1 MRWDIL
7 GVGSATVDDL
17 LFVPTFPQPDT
28 KNRLD
33 RVERHGGGLVATAL
47 VAAARLGARAA
58 FAGMLGDD
66 DVSQWIEADL
76 AREGVDISTI
86 VRRADS
92 RPIHAFIIVEQGTGS
107 RTILY
112 TMPGRTG
119 ADAELPN
126 TETITQAHV
135 LFIDDVGGDLSLYA
149 GQIARVAD
157 IPIVADFE
165 WTENEAL
172 IALPDHLIVSER
184 FAARVTGASDPVEAA
199 HRLWHS
205 DRAAVVVTCG
215 ERGCWYLSGDSEP
228 THQPSIPVQV
238 VDTTGC
244 GDVFH
249 GAYAAALTWGFSLP
263 ERVRFA
269 TAAAAL
275 KATKAGGR
283 QGIPTR
289 SQVEALLAANPL

>member
-17 LFVPTFPQPDT
+17 LFVPAFPQPDT
-28 KNRLD
+28 KNRLS

-47 VAAARLGARAA
+47 VAAARLGTRAA
-58 FAGMLGDD
+58 FAGMLGYD
-66 DVSQWIEADL
+66 DVSGWIEADL
-76 AREGVDISTI
+76 AREGVDVTPVVQRES
-86 VRRADS
+86 S
-92 RPIHAFIIVEQGTGS
+92 RPIHAFIIVEQGTGR

-112 TMPGRTG
+112 TMSGQTG
-119 ADAELPN
+119 ADAELPDA
-126 TETITQAHV
+126 ETITQARV
-135 LFIDDVGGDLSLYA
+135 LFIDDVGSDHSLRA
-149 GQIARVAD
+149 GQIAREAGMPV
-157 IPIVADFE
+157 VADFE

-199 HRLWHS
+199 RRLWHS
-205 DRAAVVVTCG
+205 DRVAVVITCG
-215 ERGCWYLSGDSEP
+215 EAGCWYLSEQSQP
-228 THQPSIPVQV
+228 IHQPSIPVEV

-249 GAYAAALTWGFSLP
+249 GAYAATLTWGLPLP

-289 SQVEALLAANPL
+289 SQVEALLTSG

>member
-17 LFVPTFPQPDT
+17 LFVPAFPQPDT

-47 VAAARLGARAA
+47 VAAARLGAKAA

-66 DVSQWIEADL
+66 DVSRWIEADL
-76 AREGVDISTI
+76 AREGVD
-86 VRRADS
+86 VAPVVHRDDS
-92 RPIHAFIIVEQGTGS
+92 RPIHAFIIVEQGTGA

-112 TMPGRTG
+112 TVAGRTG
-119 ADAELPN
+119 ADAELPDA
-126 TETITQAHV
+126 ETIQAARV
-135 LFIDDVGGDLSLYA
+135 LFIDDVGGDLSLRA
-149 GQIARVAD
+149 GQVARAAG
-157 IPIVADFE
+157 IPVVADFE
-165 WTENEAL
+165 WTENADL

-184 FAARVTGASDPVEAA
+184 FAARVTGAADPAEAA
-199 HRLWHS
+199 RRLWHA

-215 ERGCWYLSGDSEP
+215 AEGCWYLSAGSAP
-228 THQPSIPVQV
+228 RHQPIIPVSV

-249 GAYAAALTWGFSLP
+249 GAYAAALTRGLP
-263 ERVRFA
+263 LVERIRFA
-269 TAAAAL
+269 TGAAAL

-289 SQVEALLAANPL
+289 AQVEALLANAAG

>member
-7 GVGSATVDDL
+7 GIGSATVDDL
-17 LFVPTFPQPDT
+17 LFVPAFPQPDT

-66 DVSQWIEADL
+66 DISRWIEADL
-76 AREGVDISTI
+76 AREGVD
-86 VRRADS
+86 VAPVVHRADS
-92 RPIHAFIIVEQGTGS
+92 RPIHAFIIVEAGTGS

-119 ADAELPN
+119 ADAELPDA
-126 TETITQAHV
+126 ETIQQARV
-135 LFIDDVGGDLSLYA
+135 LFIDDVGGDLSLRA
-149 GQIARVAD
+149 GQIARAAG
-157 IPIVADFE
+157 IPVVADFE
-165 WTENEAL
+165 WTESEAL

-184 FAARVTGASDPVEAA
+184 FAARVTGAADPAQAA
-199 HRLWHS
+199 RALWQP
-205 DRAAVVVTCG
+205 DRSAVVVTCG
-215 ERGCWYLSGDSEP
+215 AAGCWSLDAAGIP
-228 THQPSIPVQV
+228 VHKPSIPVEV

-249 GAYAAALTWGFSLP
+249 GAYAAALTWRLPLP

-269 TAAAAL
+269 AAAAAL

-289 SQVEALLAANPL
+289 AQVELLLGSR